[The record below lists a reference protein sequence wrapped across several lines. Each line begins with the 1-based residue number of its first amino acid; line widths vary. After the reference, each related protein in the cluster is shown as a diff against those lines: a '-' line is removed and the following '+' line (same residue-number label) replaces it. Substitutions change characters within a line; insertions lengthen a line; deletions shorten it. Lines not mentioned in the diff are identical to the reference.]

1 MKKLVSVVM
10 AMIMVLS
17 LGISA
22 NAQAADE
29 PVCID
34 GSYLLDTDASEAI
47 VGSMTRG
54 VYLKS
59 GSSTINKQG
68 TGRIGVG
75 GDTTGQKVVDNISV
89 YVRVE
94 RLVNGKWVRYTSW
107 SASKEN
113 TYYVSTSKVLSV
125 PTGYYYRVGCVHY
138 ANSDVSDSFTN
149 GIYI

>member
-1 MKKLVSVVM
+1 MRKLVSFVM

-34 GSYLLDTDASEAI
+34 GSYLLDTDSSEVT

-54 VYLKS
+54 VYLRS

-68 TGRIGVG
+68 TGLIGVG
-75 GDTTGQKVVDNISV
+75 GDTTANKVVDNISV
-89 YVRVE
+89 FVRVE

-107 SASKEN
+107 SAAKED
-113 TYYVSTSKVLSV
+113 TYFVKTSKVLSV
-125 PTGYYYRVGCVHY
+125 PTGYYYRVYCTHH
-138 ANSDVSDSFTN
+138 ANSDVTDSYTD
-149 GIYI
+149 GLYI

>member
-17 LGISA
+17 LGMSV

-34 GSYLLDTDASEAI
+34 GSYLLDTDSSEVT

-54 VYLKS
+54 VYLRS

-68 TGRIGVG
+68 TGLIGAG
-75 GDTTGQKVVDNISV
+75 GDTTANKVVDNISV
-89 YVRVE
+89 LVRVE

-107 SASKEN
+107 SAAKEDA
-113 TYYVSTSKVLSV
+113 YFVKTSKILSV
-125 PTGYYYRVGCVHY
+125 PTGYYYRVWCTHY
-138 ANSDVSDSFTN
+138 ADSDSTN
-149 GIYI
+149 SYTDGIYI

>member
-17 LGISA
+17 LGMSV

-29 PVCID
+29 LVCID
-34 GSYLLDTDASEAI
+34 GSYLLNTDSSEVT

-68 TGRIGVG
+68 TGRIGAG

-89 YVRVE
+89 LVRVE

-107 SASKEN
+107 SAAKEN
-113 TYYVSTSKVLSV
+113 AYYVNSSKILSV
-125 PTGYYYRVGCVHY
+125 PTGYYYRVWCTHY
-138 ANSDVSDSFTN
+138 AGSDSTESYTD
-149 GIYI
+149 GLYI

>member
-17 LGISA
+17 IGISA

-29 PVCID
+29 PVCVD
-34 GSYLLDTDASEAI
+34 GSYLLDTDSSEVT

-54 VYLKS
+54 VYLRS

-68 TGRIGVG
+68 TGLIGAG
-75 GDTTGQKVVDNISV
+75 GDTTANKVVDNISV
-89 YVRVE
+89 FVRVE

-125 PTGYYYRVGCVHY
+125 PTGYYYRVYCTHH
-138 ANSDVSDSFTN
+138 ANSDVTDSYTD
-149 GIYI
+149 GLYI

>member
-29 PVCID
+29 PVCVD
-34 GSYLLDTDASEAI
+34 GSYLLDTDSSEVT

-54 VYLKS
+54 VYLRS

-68 TGRIGVG
+68 TGLIGAG
-75 GDTTGQKVVDNISV
+75 GDTTANKVVDNISIL
-89 YVRVE
+89 VRVE

-107 SASKEN
+107 SAAKED

-125 PTGYYYRVGCVHY
+125 PTGYYYRVWCTHY
-138 ANSDVSDSFTN
+138 ANSDSTN
-149 GIYI
+149 SYTDGIYI